1 MVCFPIR
8 LIFTEWKGIRCT
20 SFFMHFF
27 FGVNLMMQVWW
38 KQRRPLVNPE
48 NLSGSLI
55 TVPLPGSSPSS
66 GSESAPR
73 TIWAELAW
81 SGYWQ
86 RSPWWAAPPRRPWS
100 QATLSPST
108 GCMCRACP
116 PQPPTPAVSVA
127 DPSLEAREAGSE
139 SLVPGARLANMNYK
153 KEVMDS
159 NEIVCSV
166 VDYSL
171 KPQPFKLNTLFGLWS
186 LYSALTRNGTMP
198 IFGFRSIDS
207 GLK

>member
-1 MVCFPIR
+1 
-8 LIFTEWKGIRCT
+8 
-20 SFFMHFF
+20 
-27 FGVNLMMQVWW
+27 
-38 KQRRPLVNPE
+38 
-48 NLSGSLI
+48 
-55 TVPLPGSSPSS
+55 
-66 GSESAPR
+66 
-73 TIWAELAW
+73 
-81 SGYWQ
+81 
-86 RSPWWAAPPRRPWS
+86 
-100 QATLSPST
+100 
-108 GCMCRACP
+108 MCRACP

-139 SLVPGARLANMNYK
+139 SLVPGARLATINYK

-159 NEIVCSV
+159 TEIVRSV